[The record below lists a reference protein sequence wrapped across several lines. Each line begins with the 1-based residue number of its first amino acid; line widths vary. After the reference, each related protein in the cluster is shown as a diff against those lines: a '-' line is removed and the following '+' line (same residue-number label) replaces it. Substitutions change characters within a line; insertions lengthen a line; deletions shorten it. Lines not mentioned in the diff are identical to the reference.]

1 MFLAVIADTWNPH
14 LAIHHRVLESLPT
27 TQPSF
32 LAAIRAVQQEEINVA
47 QPAFFDGFGDAL
59 SHSLI
64 ARVTGQLARVVDVF
78 SLEFWMVLQIG

>member
-1 MFLAVIADTWNPH
+1 MFLTVIANAWDPH

-27 TQPSF
+27 TQASV

-47 QPAFFDGFGDAL
+47 QAALFDGFGDAL

-78 SLEFWMVLQIG
+78 SLEF